1 MLENPGKLY
10 VCATPIGNLEDITLR
25 VLRILKEVDL
35 IAAEDT
41 RVTRK
46 LMARYEIHNSVTS
59 YHEHNEASKGP
70 ELLGAMKSGKTIAL
84 VSDAGMPGISDPGHR
99 LIKACIE
106 QGIPVEALPGPSS
119 LITALVISGLPT
131 DSFVFQGFLPRKKGE
146 RARVLSDLLSMQHTV
161 ILFESPRRIKSTLA
175 EVADIDFLRDT
186 VVARELTKKF
196 EEVIRGTAGELSE
209 RLETVEIKGEI
220 VLLFGPA
227 RKEKP
232 VSPAK
237 SELRDM
243 VIELIKKDIPKK
255 QATTEIAKR
264 SGISK
269 RVVYEAVMDIHEK
282 DIEKQP

>member
-1 MLENPGKLY
+1 MVEGLGKLY

-25 VLRILKEVDL
+25 VLRVLKEVDL

-46 LMARYEIHNSVTS
+46 LLAHYGIHTRMTS

-70 ELLGAMKSGKTIAL
+70 ELIEAMKSGKTVAL

-106 QGIPVEALPGPSS
+106 QGIPVEAVPGPSS

-146 RARVLSDLLSMQHTV
+146 RIKLLTDLLSAGHTI
-161 ILFESPRRIKSTLA
+161 ILFESPRRIATTLA
-175 EVADIDFLRDT
+175 EVADIDPLRDA
-186 VVARELTKKF
+186 VIARELTKKF
-196 EEVIRGTAGELSE
+196 EEVLRGTVTQLLELLE
-209 RLETVEIKGEI
+209 RAPVKGEI

-227 RKEKP
+227 RRER
-232 VSPAK
+232 VVALTED
-237 SELRDM
+237 ELRNA
-243 VIELIKKDIPKK
+243 VIQLMKNGVPKK
-255 QATTEIAKR
+255 QAISEIADKF
-264 SGISK
+264 GVSK
-269 RVVYEAVMDIHEK
+269 RTVYEDVKDIHEEDIK
-282 DIEKQP
+282 DLP